1 MKAINKLLITQF
13 LSAMADNMVLLAT
26 IHIITLS
33 NLGDI
38 YTGIVQASFFIA
50 YVILAPYAGILS
62 EKIAK
67 STSLCVGNAFKFA
80 GTISLLLGVSPALSY
95 AMVGVGAC
103 LYSPGKYALLREV
116 TSNDEELY
124 KANGLIEGSTITA
137 ILIGTVLGG
146 FLAERNINLTMGII
160 LACYVVSVIFATII
174 PKGEVIQVTFKG
186 AWGDF
191 GKDIKSL
198 CSIKEAKVSLLG
210 SSAFW
215 MISAVVRLSALA
227 WIPVA
232 LNIGDDKATLYMG
245 ATAVG
250 IMVGAVVS
258 HRLIPL
264 NNLKRLVYIGF
275 GMALTVGV
283 IGFLPHLIITGIL
296 SFLAGFLGGA
306 YMIPLNTI
314 LQQKGMVV
322 GNGKTIA
329 IQNFFENSLMV
340 IGTLTYSG
348 ALKMGVTIPFILLG
362 FGIIF
367 ALIVT
372 VVQKGVKE
380 S

>member
-26 IHIITLS
+26 IYIITL
-33 NLGDI
+33 NNMGDI

-95 AMVGVGAC
+95 ALVGIGAC

-124 KANGLIEGSTITA
+124 KANGLIEGSTIIA
-137 ILIGTVLGG
+137 ILVGTVLGG

-160 LACYVVSVIFATII
+160 IACYILSFIFAMII
-174 PKGEVIQVTFKG
+174 PKGDVMQVTFKG
-186 AWGDF
+186 AWGNF
-191 GKDIKSL
+191 GRDIKSL
-198 CSIKEAKVSLLG
+198 CSIREAKVSLLG

-215 MISAVVRLSALA
+215 MISSVIRLSALA

-232 LNIGDDKATLYMG
+232 LHIGTDKATLYMG
-245 ATAVG
+245 ATAIG
-250 IMVGAVVS
+250 IMIGAVVS

-264 NNLKRLVYIGF
+264 NNLKRLVYVGF
-275 GMALTVGV
+275 GMAITVGV
-283 IGFLPHLIITGIL
+283 IGLVPHLVITGVL
-296 SFLAGFLGGA
+296 SFLAGLLGGI

-314 LQQKGMVV
+314 LQQKGTVV

-329 IQNFFENSLMV
+329 IQNFFENTLMV

-348 ALKMGVTIPFILLG
+348 ALKMGVTIPFILVG
-362 FGIIF
+362 FGIVF
-367 ALIVT
+367 ALIVSL
-372 VVQKGVKE
+372 VQKGIK
-380 S
+380 

>member
-1 MKAINKLLITQF
+1 MKAINKLLVTQF

-26 IHIITLS
+26 IHIIMV
-33 NLGDI
+33 NRLGDI

-50 YVILAPYAGILS
+50 YVALAPYAGLLS

-67 STSLCVGNAFKFA
+67 STSLCVGNVFKLI
-80 GTISLLLGVSPALSY
+80 GTIFLLLGISPAVSY
-95 AMVGVGAC
+95 AMVGIGAC

-116 TSNDEELY
+116 TSNDEDLY

-146 FLAERNINLTMGII
+146 FLAERNINLTMGLII
-160 LACYVVSVIFATII
+160 ACYVISLIFATII
-174 PKGEVIQVTFKG
+174 PKGEVMNVTFKG

-191 GKDIKSL
+191 GRDIKSL

-210 SSAFW
+210 SSGFW
-215 MISAVVRLSALA
+215 MISAIVRLSALA

-232 LNIGDDKATLYMG
+232 LHIGEDKATLYMG
-245 ATAVG
+245 ATAIG
-250 IMVGAVVS
+250 IMVGAVLS
-258 HRLIPL
+258 HKLIPL
-264 NNLKRLVYIGF
+264 NNLERLVYIGF
-275 GMALTVGV
+275 GMALTVGI
-283 IGFLPHLIITGIL
+283 IGWFPHLIITGIL

-314 LQQKGMVV
+314 LQQKGVVV

-329 IQNFFENSLMV
+329 VQNFFENTFMV
-340 IGTLTYSG
+340 VGTLTYAG
-348 ALKMGVTIPFILLG
+348 ALKFGVTIPFILLG
-362 FGIIF
+362 FGIVF

-372 VVQKGVKE
+372 VVQKGIK
-380 S
+380 